1 MSLNRLIAGLFAL
14 IVLAY
19 VLSSSIF
26 IVDQRNFAV
35 VFSFGQ
41 IFRVFE

>member
-1 MSLNRLIAGLFAL
+1 MNFNRLIAGLVA
-14 IVLAY
+14 IIALAY

-26 IVDQRNFAV
+26 IVDQRKFAV

-41 IFRVFE
+41 LNGFQQ